1 MPTNLFNMYGYG
13 SDERERRSLYQQD
26 IESRKRFLENEKQKA
41 LLAQRQQAQSLSQ
54 QEPTEIP
61 SAGGL
66 LSGIKETVGGWF
78 DPRAIDKAEYDAAG
92 NPMYTYDKTTVPEY
106 GYRYKPGDTSV
117 SVAGGRLSPEAKAAV
132 PIGPGN
138 IPVDQGGSGMH
149 PGIESGYQPVY
160 GEENPTPTKVQ
171 TGSHDEYTKS
181 IDRSFLAAMLQSAIP
196 QKKEATQAR
205 AVSSG
210 GVGRTT
216 MPEMTQ
222 FLTGFR
228 PKKKNP
234 ALWRY
239 S

>member
-1 MPTNLFNMYGYG
+1 MAYENLMTGQPLN
-13 SDERERRSLYQQD
+13 LYQQK
-26 IESRKRFLENEKQKA
+26 KREREIFEANEKQRA
-41 LLAQRQQAQSLSQ
+41 LLAQRQQDQSLSQ
-54 QEPTEIP
+54 IKPTEIP

-66 LSGIKETVGGWF
+66 LGGVKETVGGWF
-78 DPRAIDKAEYDAAG
+78 DPKAVDKAEYDAAR

-106 GYRYKPGDTSV
+106 TTSNQYKPGETSV
-117 SVAGGRLSPEAKAAV
+117 SVAGGRLSPEAQAAV
-132 PIGPGN
+132 PVGKGN
-138 IPVDQGGSGMH
+138 IPVDQSGSGMH
-149 PGIESGYQPVY
+149 PGEESGYQPL
-160 GEENPTPTKVQ
+160 GTRNPTPTEVTTQ

-196 QKKEATQAR
+196 QKKEAPQTR

-216 MPEMTQ
+216 MPEMTP
-222 FLTGFR
+222 FLTGLR

>member
-1 MPTNLFNMYGYG
+1 MGYENIMTGQPLNLYQKKKR
-13 SDERERRSLYQQD
+13 ERE
-26 IESRKRFLENEKQKA
+26 IFEANEKQRA

-54 QEPTEIP
+54 QKPTEIP

-66 LSGIKETVGGWF
+66 LGGVKETVGGWF
-78 DPRAIDKAEYDAAG
+78 DPKPISKADYDAAG
-92 NPMYTYDKTTVPEY
+92 NPMFTYDKTTVPEY
-106 GYRYKPGDTSV
+106 TTSNQYKPGETSV
-117 SVAGGRLSPEAKAAV
+117 SVAGGRYSPEAQAAV
-132 PIGPGN
+132 PVGKGN
-138 IPVDQGGSGMH
+138 IPVDQDGSGMH
-149 PGIESGYQPVY
+149 PGEESGYQPL
-160 GEENPTPTKVQ
+160 GTRNPTPTEVTTQ

-196 QKKEATQAR
+196 QKKEAPQAR

-210 GVGRTT
+210 AVGRTT
-216 MPEMTQ
+216 MPEMTP
-222 FLTGFR
+222 FLTGLR